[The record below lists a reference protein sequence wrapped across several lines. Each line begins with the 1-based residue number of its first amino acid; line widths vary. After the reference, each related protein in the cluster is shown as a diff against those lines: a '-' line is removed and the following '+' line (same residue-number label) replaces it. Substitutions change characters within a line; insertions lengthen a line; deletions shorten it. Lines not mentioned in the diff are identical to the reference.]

1 MSKQCYIFLQE
12 ISHMCDIYFISCYFV
27 YKNSLLTIDTQMLAR
42 KEEFC
47 FRQTVLKTEM
57 SP

>member
-1 MSKQCYIFLQE
+1 MSKQRCIFLQE
-12 ISHMCDIYFISCYFV
+12 NSYMCDIYFISCYFV

-42 KEEFC
+42 KGEFC
-47 FRQTVLKTEM
+47 SRQMVLKTEM